1 MSRARTPIRGRVYW
15 ILCLLRAL
23 SCAPSAFAVWDYFVS
38 AHNCIE
44 YSRSVSAC
52 AQRTILPAIWCLV
65 SGYLT
70 WLGLDG
76 MIIRWL
82 HTYSQPAA
90 IFRVI
95 TCVLLNYAAIEALVR
110 FRNHR
115 SSTNLFDLQIWILIS
130 VILTVLYI
138 LQMFITSNL
147 DDKRRTLNLLHIAV
161 YAVIPIGVASFATM
175 LFLIRCL
182 MLAQL
187 STANP
192 LLSVVE

>member
-1 MSRARTPIRGRVYW
+1 MRAPTRGRVYW

-23 SCAPSAFAVWDYFVS
+23 SCAPSAFAVW
-38 AHNCIE
+38 E
-44 YSRSVSAC
+44 YLAAAQRCYAGARSISAC
-52 AQRTILPAIWCLV
+52 AQHTLLPAIWCLV

-76 MIIRWL
+76 MIVRWL
-82 HTYSQPAA
+82 HTYSHPAA
-90 IFRVI
+90 VLRAV

-110 FRNHR
+110 FRTH
-115 SSTNLFDLQIWILIS
+115 SASTALFDLQIWILIS

-138 LQMFITSNL
+138 LQTFITSNL
-147 DDKRRTLNLLHIAV
+147 DTTRRTLNLLHVAV

-187 STANP
+187 SA
-192 LLSVVE
+192 SF